1 MAGGIFFGI
10 NIGVKALRA
19 QQTAISVTG
28 HNIANANTSG
38 YSRQVANMQA
48 GFAIPVPSNNRWKGA
63 GQLGTGVE
71 ISEVK
76 RIRDHFIDWQI
87 RAESGVLNEWQ
98 TRHDTLSQ
106 IETVFLEPSATGIS
120 TLMSAFWN
128 SWQELSKFPESSPV
142 RTTVKETG
150 IALAEAFRHS
160 YARLET
166 IEEGL
171 DRQMEIAINDAN
183 SLLRQIASLNEQIK
197 FIKTG
202 GDNPNDLLDKRD
214 LLLDRLSRLM
224 DIEVKDVTAMVAG
237 RVIATGEVR
246 VAVRTTDIN
255 GAPALLNIIDPSLA
269 SRHLKF
275 ERNGLAV
282 TVQDSVNDT
291 HALAANAG
299 EVYGIQRAGN
309 DTSPDSTSVAYYKNK
324 LDIFAEGISRILNE
338 IHSSGINLKEP
349 PDDTG
354 IAFFV
359 FKDELGNV
367 IDVSD
372 PAMANYL
379 SAKFLFLNPDID
391 KDVGFIAAGKVDS
404 GEPFNPG
411 NRENALA
418 IAQLRNTRFTLDA
431 NGKLISS
438 TVGDLRFE
446 TFYQNFVAEVGV
458 ATKEAERMIQNQ
470 TTLVNQLTNRKE
482 QVSGVSIDEETA
494 NMISYHR
501 AFQAASRYIRVLDEL
516 AATIV
521 NGLKA

>member
-28 HNIANANTSG
+28 HNIANANTPG
-38 YSRQVANMQA
+38 YSRQVANMHT

-106 IETVFLEPSATGIS
+106 IETVFLEPSDTGLS

-171 DRQMEIAINDAN
+171 DRQMEIAVNDVN

-214 LLLDRLSRLM
+214 LLLDRLSELM
-224 DIEVKDVTAMVAG
+224 DIEVKDVTVLVAG
-237 RVIATGEVR
+237 RVIATGEVT
-246 VAVRTTDIN
+246 VTVRTTDSN
-255 GAPALLNIIDPSLA
+255 GIPGALNIIDPSL
-269 SRHLKF
+269 SSGHLEF
-275 ERNGLAV
+275 VRNGLEV
-282 TVQDSVNDT
+282 NIVDSGNDIHT
-291 HALAANAG
+291 LVANTG
-299 EVYGIQRAGN
+299 EIYGIQRAGN
-309 DTSPDSTSVAYYKNK
+309 DMNPDSTSVAYYKNK
-324 LDIFAEGISRILNE
+324 LDTFAEGISRILNE
-338 IHSSGINLKEP
+338 MHSSGINLKDP

-354 IAFFV
+354 INFFV

-367 IDVSD
+367 VDVSD
-372 PAMANYL
+372 PVMENYL
-379 SAKFLFLNPDID
+379 SAKYLFLNPVIE
-391 KDVGFIAAGKVDS
+391 KDVGYIAAGKVEA
-404 GEPFNPG
+404 GEDFNPG
-411 NRENALA
+411 NRENALL
-418 IAQLRNTRFTLDA
+418 IAQLRNARFTLDA
-431 NGKLISS
+431 DGKLIINP
-438 TVGDLRFE
+438 VGDLKFE

-470 TTLVNQLTNRKE
+470 ATLVNQLTNRKE

-494 NMISYHR
+494 NMIAYHR